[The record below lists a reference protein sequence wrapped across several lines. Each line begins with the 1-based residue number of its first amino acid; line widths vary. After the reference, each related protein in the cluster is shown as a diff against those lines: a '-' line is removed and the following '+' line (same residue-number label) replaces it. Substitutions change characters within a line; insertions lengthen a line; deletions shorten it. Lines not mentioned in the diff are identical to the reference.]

1 MLRRAAATL
10 SLIALAWTAPSCGSS
25 DDESPASGGAVTGG
39 AGSGGQATGGVSTG
53 GTGATDAA
61 AGSGGSAGTS
71 TGGAAGTP
79 ADASTDASTDANP
92 DAWQPDPIP
101 TLDPN
106 PPAACTAAQSGSYFQ
121 FLDDVCLAK
130 QQPTVVDRDFA
141 CPVSD
146 LSPKMQLVGGGE
158 VTYAPDGATLTV
170 DDAALTGVVPSTLD
184 VAVILVKRVAGVPHF
199 RYLSNGT
206 HAKVLQ
212 PWSTSKFLA
221 AANAASNL
229 RLQSSYKVG
238 LTASTGTTRLG
249 DLVTSL
255 HNYDG
260 SPYTS
265 NGLGR
270 YFHNIGGRKRAND
283 LIHALWLERPA
294 SETFGGNYGEAAP
307 ALGYVFKEASGDSV
321 TLQPDTTTG
330 PANALSM
337 LTLAEALKRLVL
349 HREVAATRL
358 PGIQWADLRVL
369 FYGAEASAKY
379 GDWGGMSADTAVYLQ
394 SAHDIDYIEKRSQ
407 GRWRILSK
415 LGLGSSGQFLNVGY
429 ACFPVLDPVGNPAT
443 GLGRELVIAAH
454 LPSGGATWRER
465 DRLLATYYRAIV
477 TRVVDGRL

>member
-1 MLRRAAATL
+1 MA
-10 SLIALAWTAPSCGSS
+10 SCEGSS
-25 DDESPASGGAVTGG
+25 DESSSSSTGG
-39 AGSGGQATGGVSTG
+39 TSSGGQATGGMSTG
-53 GTGATDAA
+53 GAGAMDAA
-61 AGSGGSAGTS
+61 AGSAGGGNAP
-71 TGGAAGTP
+71 TGGAAGAP
-79 ADASTDASTDANP
+79 ADASA

-101 TLDPN
+101 TLDPE
-106 PPAACTAAQSGSYFQ
+106 PPAACAAAQSGSYFQ
-121 FLDDVCLAK
+121 FLDDVCQAK
-130 QQPTVVDRDFA
+130 QSPTHVDRDFA

-146 LSPKMQLVGGGE
+146 TSPKAQLVGGGE
-158 VTYAPDGATLTV
+158 VVYAPAGSSISV
-170 DDAALTGVVPSTLD
+170 DDTGLAGVVPSSLD
-184 VAVILVKRVAGVPHF
+184 VAVILIKRVGGVPHF

-229 RLQSSYKVG
+229 RLQSGDKVG
-238 LTASTGTTRLG
+238 LGASTGSTRLG

-255 HNYDG
+255 HNYDS
-260 SPYTS
+260 SPYSS
-265 NGLGR
+265 NSLGR

-283 LIHALWLERPA
+283 LIHALWLDRPA
-294 SETFGGNYGEAAP
+294 TETFGGNYGELAP
-307 ALGYVFKEASGDSV
+307 SLGYTFKESSGESV

-358 PGIQWADLRVL
+358 PGIQWLDLRVL
-369 FYGAEASAKY
+369 FYGAEGSTKY
-379 GDWGGMSADTAVYLQ
+379 GEWGGMSADTAVYLQ

-407 GRWRILSK
+407 GRWRVFSK
-415 LGLGSSGQFLNVGY
+415 LGLGSGGQFLDVGY
-429 ACFPVLDPVGNPAT
+429 ACFPVLDPSGQPVA

-454 LPSGGATWRER
+454 LPTGGATWRER
-465 DRLLATYYRAIV
+465 DRLLATHYRAIV

>member
-1 MLRRAAATL
+1 MRRTAAAL
-10 SLIALAWTAPSCGSS
+10 SLIAVAWSAPSCGSS
-25 DDESPASGGAVTGG
+25 SDEGPTSGGASSGG
-39 AGSGGQATGGVSTG
+39 AGSGGQATGGSSSG
-53 GTGATDAA
+53 GAGATDAA
-61 AGSGGSAGTS
+61 AGSGGADDAA
-71 TGGAAGTP
+71 TGGAAGAP
-79 ADASTDASTDANP
+79 ADAAA

-101 TLDPN
+101 TLDPD
-106 PPAACTAAQSGSYFQ
+106 PPAACAAAQSGSYFQ
-121 FLDDVCLAK
+121 FLDDVCQAK
-130 QQPTVVDRDFA
+130 QYPTVADREFA

-146 LSPKMQLVGGGE
+146 PSPKMQLTGGGE
-158 VTYAPDGATLTV
+158 VTYAAPGATLVV
-170 DDAALTGVVPSTLD
+170 DDTALAGVVPSSLD

-238 LTASTGTTRLG
+238 LTASTGATQLG

-255 HNYDG
+255 HNYDN
-260 SPYTS
+260 SPYSS
-265 NGLGR
+265 NSLGR

-283 LIHALWLERPA
+283 LIHALWLDRPA
-294 SETFGGNYGEAAP
+294 AETFGGNYGEAAP
-307 ALGYVFKEASGDSV
+307 GLGYVFKETGGDSV

-369 FYGAEASAKY
+369 LYGAEGSTKY

-394 SAHDIDYIEKRSQ
+394 SAHDIDYLDKRGQ
-407 GRWRILSK
+407 GRWRIFSK

-429 ACFPVLDPVGNPAT
+429 ACFPVLDPSGSPVA

-454 LPSGGATWRER
+454 LPSGGTTWRQR